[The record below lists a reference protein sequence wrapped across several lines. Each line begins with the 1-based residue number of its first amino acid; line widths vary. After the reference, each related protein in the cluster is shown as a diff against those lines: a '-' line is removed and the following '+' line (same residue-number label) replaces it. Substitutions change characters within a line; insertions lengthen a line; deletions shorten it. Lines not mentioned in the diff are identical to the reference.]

1 MRSRALTPAEI
12 ETIRRNLANSTD
24 HYAQRDRTLFEIGVN
39 CGLRI
44 SEALAL
50 TVGQVWQHEHVVGRL
65 ELTRTKG
72 DKPRAVPLNQPAK
85 DALSALLKI
94 KRERGERM
102 DDDAPLFVSRNGQ
115 RLVRAQAHNR
125 LRRVYWSAGLT
136 GKVTTHSL
144 RKSFATRMHDR
155 GVKIR
160 EIQVLLGHSSVS
172 TTQRYI
178 DVRDDQLVD
187 AVAMLEG

>member
-12 ETIRRNLANSTD
+12 ETIRRDLASSTD
-24 HYAQRDRTLFEIGVN
+24 RYAQRDRTLFEIGIN

-50 TVGQVWQHEHVVGRL
+50 TVGQVWQHERIVDRL

-72 DKPRAVPLNQPAK
+72 DKPRAVPLNKPAK
-85 DALSALLKI
+85 DAISALLGV

-102 DDDAPLFVSRNGQ
+102 DDDAPLFVSRHGQ
-115 RLVRAQAHNR
+115 RLVRRQAQNR
-125 LRRVYWSAGLT
+125 LGRVYWSAGLA

-144 RKSFATRMHDR
+144 RKAFATRLHDR

-187 AVAMLEG
+187 AVAMLE